1 MSIDQKV
8 RFIDHTGDIGIQL
21 EAGSLEEIFQLSAQT
36 MFEIICPSANAEARR
51 QYRIDMKEDDLEQ
64 LWVSWLSHLN
74 FLFQTK
80 QFLLAAIDSI
90 KIENNSLQAV
100 VKGGLINPDKHRIE
114 LEIKAVTYH
123 KMYIRHDNNR
133 WRAQVIFDI

>member
-1 MSIDQKV
+1 MSINHKV

-21 EAGSLEEIFQLSAQT
+21 EAGSPEEIFQLSAQT
-36 MFEIICPSANAEARR
+36 MFEIICPSAKAQPLR
-51 QYRIDMKEDDLEQ
+51 QHRIDMKEDDLEQ

-74 FLFQTK
+74 VLFQTE

-100 VKGGLINPDKHRIE
+100 VKGDSVDPAKHRVE
-114 LEIKAVTYH
+114 LEIKAVTFH
-123 KMYIRHDNNR
+123 KMYIRNEKGR
-133 WRAQVIFDI
+133 WRAQVIFDV

>member
-1 MSIDQKV
+1 MSLDHKV

-21 EAGSLEEIFQLSAQT
+21 EADSPEEIFELSAQT
-36 MFEIICPSANAEARR
+36 MFEIICPSAKARPLR
-51 QYRIDMKEDDLEQ
+51 QYRIDIKEDDLEQ

-74 FLFQTK
+74 VLFQTE

-100 VKGGLINPDKHRIE
+100 VNGDCVDPVKHRVE